1 MAKEFIVSELK
12 EGISVSGIQLM
23 ISSNSSPKIEA

>member
-12 EGISVSGIQLM
+12 ESISVSGIQLM
-23 ISSNSSPKIEA
+23 ISSNSSP